1 MLNRLAEILTPFKPG
16 PCPVTVEYVGS
27 GARGA
32 LTLGPEWTVRASR
45 ELLEKLETLVG
56 RGSVQVIY
64 GAPPGGMT
72 ASFADGR

>member
-1 MLNRLAEILTPFKPG
+1 MLNRLAEVLTPFRPG

>member
-1 MLNRLAEILTPFKPG
+1 LAEILVPFKPG
-16 PCPVTVEYVGS
+16 PCPVTVEYSTGT
-27 GARGA
+27 ARGA

-64 GAPPGGMT
+64 GAPPGGMA